1 MYIDFTYCDLIFL
14 LNILFTVLL
23 CERRCRTSRL
33 TVLDDTSVA
42 GTLAY
47 LKRTYKSRVQIWID
61 AEVGSEACQV
71 RNRAEA
77 QNGN

>member
-1 MYIDFTYCDLIFL
+1 MYIDFTYCDLIVL

-47 LKRTYKSRVQIWID
+47 LKRTYKARVQIWID

-71 RNRAEA
+71 RKQAETQYA
-77 QNGN
+77 N